1 MIEKKEVRK
10 TSNEVRPVENTNKNR
25 QSFPKIRPVE
35 KKVPHS
41 QNLHDHA
48 YEQ

>member
-1 MIEKKEVRK
+1 MIEEKEVRK
-10 TSNEVRPVENTNKNR
+10 TSNEVKPVENTNNL

-41 QNLHDHA
+41 QNLHDHT